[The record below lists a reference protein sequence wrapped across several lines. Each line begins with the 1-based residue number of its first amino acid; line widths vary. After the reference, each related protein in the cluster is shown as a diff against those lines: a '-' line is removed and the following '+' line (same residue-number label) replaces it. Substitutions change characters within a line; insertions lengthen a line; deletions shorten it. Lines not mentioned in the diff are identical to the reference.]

1 MYFTGVSDGVKGLG
15 VALGAVAVT
24 AGSYYL
30 FKAAEEED
38 EYERKH
44 ESYLQEEV
52 MSGLSRSEQRCHQ
65 DSHEVN
71 KLNATSQ
78 ECRGFLQNDSSI
90 IVITVDAAPGKCA
103 GILRLP
109 RHQTLYTYSID
120 WTHMFVFPKKP
131 SKQESDKFEILNA
144 LIATLAFKK
153 VIEIYKDSYSSILLQ
168 TDNSFASMKPGW
180 RHRDPMIQAIFEHI
194 SAEMNLH
201 VIPYEWNHVK
211 KREDVDMWNANQL
224 SLDSDEPAFSELEY
238 KNYVERI
245 DIGVDVLNIVLP
257 AVKSKV
263 PSRFHT
269 KYNKKMY
276 FL

>member
-1 MYFTGVSDGVKGLG
+1 
-15 VALGAVAVT
+15 VT

-44 ESYLQEEV
+44 ESYSQEEV
-52 MSGLSRSEQRCHQ
+52 TSGLSRSEQRFHQ

-78 ECRGFLQNDSSI
+78 EYYCGFLQNNSSI
-90 IVITVDAAPGKCA
+90 IVMTVDAAPGKCA

-109 RHQTLYTYSID
+109 SHHTLYNYSID
-120 WTHMFVFPKKP
+120 WTHMFVFPKKR

-153 VIEIYKDSYSSILLQ
+153 VIETYKDSYSSILLQ
-168 TDNSFASMKPGW
+168 TDNSFARMRPGR

-194 SAEMNLH
+194 SGEMNLLG
-201 VIPYEWNHVK
+201 IPYEWNHVK
-211 KREDVDMWNANQL
+211 KREDADMWNANQL
-224 SLDSDEPAFSELEY
+224 SLESDEPAFRELDY